1 MHIHSCDKIPIVT
14 AREEFRMCVRRLGQ
28 AECRA
33 STLEESIASV
43 VFDVAMLAA
52 APSASLYLYVEP
64 KGFSTS
70 LSSGNRTP
78 SRLHDLSATFFA
90 TSLPLASRFLCF
102 SCSRLWPFAHARP
115 RTPQKRQCSEHR
127 RRSAVN
133 SPPRRPRSRFRS

>member
-1 MHIHSCDKIPIVT
+1 MHIHSCGKIPIVT
-14 AREEFRMCVRRLGQ
+14 TREEFRICVRRLGQ

-52 APSASLYLYVEP
+52 APSVSPYLYVEP
-64 KGFSTS
+64 EGFSTS

-90 TSLPLASRFLCF
+90 TSLPLASSASPALDFGL
-102 SCSRLWPFAHARP
+102 SHTLAHAP
-115 RTPQKRQCSEHR
+115 RKCQCSEHR
-127 RRSAVN
+127 RRPADVN